1 MQRLLSLV
9 TVLIFAQSAA
19 GAASPILECPTS
31 ISEKSIRVVDTPK
44 GWTTFTG
51 SPLYLHGAAPMNG
64 PPEQLGELADYQQT
78 AGKQGPTYT
87 YHLDGKFPDG
97 KWLACTYGESDQ
109 VTLSKRLDDSVR
121 VCRFKYRKGKHV
133 GQNDVAISCE

>member
-1 MQRLLSLV
+1 M
-9 TVLIFAQSAA
+9 TFPAMFLIFAQSAV
-19 GAASPILECPTS
+19 GATSSVFECPTS
-31 ISEKSIRVVDTPK
+31 ISEKSIRLVDTPT
-44 GWTTFTG
+44 GWATFAG

-97 KWLACTYGESDQ
+97 KWLACTYGESNQ
-109 VTLSKRLDDSVR
+109 VTLSKRLDDSVQ